1 MRERDRRLLKRDAD
15 YETVFN
21 RNYPIPLY
29 LVCANL
35 MKLIDRE
42 VHADKHALDRK
53 DQTNVRFYAAMYLAS
68 LATGKPVPTRDE
80 IAAISLSSITDAMLT
95 ESVKRVYE
103 LYKNLGASDQVAKG
117 VDLLEQLKSELE
129 REFTSVR

>member
-29 LVCANL
+29 LMCASL
-35 MKLIDRE
+35 MKLIDIDRE

-53 DQTNVRFYAAMYLAS
+53 DQTDVRFYA
-68 LATGKPVPTRDE
+68 PHP
-80 IAAISLSSITDAMLT
+80 
-95 ESVKRVYE
+95 
-103 LYKNLGASDQVAKG
+103 
-117 VDLLEQLKSELE
+117 
-129 REFTSVR
+129 